1 MRDGEGEGDG
11 AYQDAQDDEE
21 GGYGTDFKSEE
32 FVANHFDTDEAEKNA
47 ETVFEEP
54 EHVGYVAEKEEEG
67 TETHDG
73 KDVGEVDDEGVGG
86 DGENS
91 GDAVDGEDN
100 VGEFDDEEDE
110 EEGCHEAAAVFL
122 DKEVVA
128 FDMAAE
134 GEEAAGEFDDGVVGG
149 IDFVVAFV
157 AEHFDTTVNEYDTK
171 DGQDP

>member
-1 MRDGEGEGDG
+1 MDGGDV
-11 AYQDAQDDEE
+11 EVE
-21 GGYGTDFKSEE
+21 K
-32 FVANHFDTDEAEKNA
+32 FVSNHLDTDEAKQEAQAIVEQPKTVGNIA
-47 ETVFEEP
+47 EQ
-54 EHVGYVAEKEEEG
+54 EEEG
-67 TETHDG
+67 TQTHDG

-134 GEEAAGEFDDGVVGG
+134 GEEAAGEFDDGVVCG
-149 IDFVVAFV
+149 IDFFVSFV
-157 AEHFDTTVNEYDTK
+157 AEHFDTTINEYDTK